1 MKRILKV
8 LLLIVNLVCIS
19 ACSCG
24 SKIDFAYFSKHVN
37 SIENYRYYV
46 ISEEI
51 YNNELLLYKNEK
63 NVYLDGEKMRIV
75 LKTSEI
81 NPIESSELYN
91 ESQEEFYKKG
101 TDLYY
106 KENDEWKIKKVEDNE
121 AIGFDL
127 KKSLFSDYEIST
139 KNKNVFVGELKEN
152 SIKEFLGFSLTNV
165 SNVTLSIEINKK
177 DKVEKVSLE
186 YVESNGNKAAISI
199 KVGYQY
205 LSRFE
210 LPTVK

>member
-8 LLLIVNLVCIS
+8 LLLIVNLVCVS
-19 ACSCG
+19 ACGCG
-24 SKIDFAYFSKHVN
+24 SKVDFAYFSKHVN

-63 NVYLDGEKMRIV
+63 NVYLDGEKRRIV

-81 NPIESSELYN
+81 NPIESDELYS
-91 ESQEEFYKKG
+91 EIQEEFYKKG

-106 KENDEWKIKKVEDNE
+106 KDNGEWKIKQVEDSE
-121 AIGFDL
+121 TIGFEL
-127 KKSLFSDYEIST
+127 KKGLFSDYEIKT

-152 SIKEFLGFSLTNV
+152 SITEFLGFSLVNV
-165 SNVTLSIEINKK
+165 SNVTLNIEISKK

-186 YVESNGNKAAISI
+186 YVESNGNKVVISI
-199 KVGYQY
+199 KVGYEY